1 LLKKREEDFN
11 QLIQSS
17 AVLFNVILVC
27 LKDLLECHEARNHNR
42 LILNALLDS
51 VSHLLDRVLP
61 VLWEVN
67 LGNIVDNAAEGTP
80 IYFFYWK
87 IYITE

>member
-27 LKDLLECHEARNHNR
+27 FENLLECHEARNHDR
-42 LILNALLDS
+42 LILYALLDS

-87 IYITE
+87 NLYY